1 MQFGLSE
8 SQEFLKD
15 SARKF
20 FAGECPSAEM
30 RRLMETETAYDADLW
45 SKLTDQ
51 GYTGIIFPEAYGG
64 VGLGK
69 VELMLL
75 MEEAGRALLPGPFFS
90 TVVLAGSVLDAVAS
104 PAHKQKYLGPICRG
118 EARATVALLESS
130 ATWNPRD
137 VQLTASNGNLSGE
150 KYFVPDP
157 AVADF
162 IIVVARNGVFLVNSK
177 SPGLKI
183 SPMTAMDLTRKLY
196 VVEFNN
202 TPAEEISPTTD
213 LERAFD
219 IATAALSAELVGGMQ
234 RTLDITVEYAKTR
247 KQFGKPIGTFQA
259 VQHQCA
265 DMYLETESS
274 RSAVYYAG
282 WALEENSPD
291 ATVAVSIAKMYAS
304 DACRGVGNRGIQI
317 HGGMG
322 FTWENDLHLYY
333 RRAKSSETMFGDA
346 TFHRERIARQVID
359 SGPNL
364 AKTACHSQTRE
375 TSIISDL
382 IHLTKDNGI
391 AVITINNPPVNALS
405 PGVPEGIAAAV
416 EQIDKDDCVKAAVL
430 TGGGT
435 TFVAG
440 ADIKEFGKITSGKSG
455 GGLELPSLLL
465 KIEDCRKPV
474 VMAIHGSA
482 FG

>member
-30 RRLMETETAYDADLW
+30 RRLMETDTAYDAALW

-104 PAHKQKYLGPICRG
+104 PAHKQKYLAPICRG
-118 EARATVALLESS
+118 EARSTVAILEANAS
-130 ATWNPRD
+130 WNLRD
-137 VQLTASNGNLSGE
+137 IQLTAANGKLSGE
-150 KYFVPDP
+150 KYFVSDA

-162 IIVVARNGVFLVNSK
+162 ILVIASNGVFIVNSK
-177 SPGLKI
+177 APGLKI

-196 VVEFNN
+196 VVEFSN
-202 TPAEEISPTTD
+202 TPAEEIGATAN

-219 IATAALSAELVGGMQ
+219 VATAALAAEMVGGMQ

-291 ATVAVSIAKMYAS
+291 ASTAVSIAKMYAS
-304 DACRGVGNRGIQI
+304 DAARSVGNRGIQI

-322 FTWENDLHLYY
+322 FTWENDVHLYY
-333 RRAKSSETMFGDA
+333 RRAKGSETAFGDA
-346 TFHRERIARQVID
+346 TFHRERIATKVID
-359 SGPNL
+359 SAVVDTGTVT
-364 AKTACHSQTRE
+364 AK
-375 TSIISDL
+375 
-382 IHLTKDNGI
+382 
-391 AVITINNPPVNALS
+391 
-405 PGVPEGIAAAV
+405 
-416 EQIDKDDCVKAAVL
+416 
-430 TGGGT
+430 
-435 TFVAG
+435 
-440 ADIKEFGKITSGKSG
+440 
-455 GGLELPSLLL
+455 
-465 KIEDCRKPV
+465 
-474 VMAIHGSA
+474 SA
-482 FG
+482 

>member
-30 RRLMETETAYDADLW
+30 RRLMETDTAYDAALW
-45 SKLTDQ
+45 AKLTDQ
-51 GYTGIIFPEAYGG
+51 GYTGIIFPETYGG

-104 PAHKQKYLGPICRG
+104 PAHKQKYLAPICRG
-118 EARATVALLESS
+118 EARSTVAILEANAS
-130 ATWNPRD
+130 WNPRD
-137 VQLTASNGNLSGE
+137 IQLTAANGKLTGE
-150 KYFVPDP
+150 KYFVSDA

-162 IIVVARNGVFLVNSK
+162 ILVIARNGVFLVNSK
-177 SPGLKI
+177 APGLKI

-202 TPAEEISPTTD
+202 TPAEEIGATTN
-213 LERAFD
+213 LERTLD
-219 IATAALSAELVGGMQ
+219 VATAALSAEMVGGMQ

-291 ATVAVSIAKMYAS
+291 ASTAVSIAKMYAS
-304 DACRGVGNRGIQI
+304 DAARTVGNRGIQI

-322 FTWENDLHLYY
+322 FTWENDVHLYY
-333 RRAKSSETMFGDA
+333 RRAKGSETAFGDA
-346 TFHRERIARQVID
+346 TFHRERIATKVID
-359 SGPNL
+359 TVAINADAVT
-364 AKTACHSQTRE
+364 AK
-375 TSIISDL
+375 
-382 IHLTKDNGI
+382 
-391 AVITINNPPVNALS
+391 
-405 PGVPEGIAAAV
+405 
-416 EQIDKDDCVKAAVL
+416 
-430 TGGGT
+430 
-435 TFVAG
+435 
-440 ADIKEFGKITSGKSG
+440 
-455 GGLELPSLLL
+455 
-465 KIEDCRKPV
+465 
-474 VMAIHGSA
+474 SA
-482 FG
+482 